1 MSEPVISVRNVWK
14 AYPDKSNR
22 TATII
27 VFSRI
32 WTLVNIIARVACSLI
47 IRF

>member
-1 MSEPVISVRNVWK
+1 MSEPVISIRNVWK

-27 VFSRI
+27 LRDLSMDVEENEFLCIVVRP
-32 WTLVNIIARVACSLI
+32 
-47 IRF
+47 RF